1 MVQEYLTA
9 WMNWYYGDDEYPT
22 QLEQNLSHEQ
32 LMDAIR
38 KKNQIKAIVGPG
50 KDILNVG

>member
-22 QLEQNLSHEQ
+22 QIEENMSYEQ
-32 LMDAIR
+32 LMDAIK
-38 KKNQIKAIVGPG
+38 KKNQIKAIVGRH
-50 KDILNVG
+50 KD